1 MISYEN
7 SRVHLGRTK
16 QFLRS
21 ISRPLAILPLGWTE
35 DPPITPKPLSP
46 TTHTLLW
53 GKQALTEQQDP
64 CYCLHLAPPLD
75 SPVNSQSL

>member
-35 DPPITPKPLSP
+35 APPPPKPPPLN
-46 TTHTLLW
+46 THTLLW

-64 CYCLHLAPPLD
+64 CYCLHLAPHLIHG
-75 SPVNSQSL
+75 